1 MVSFAAFLGVYI
13 LTVILQ
19 GKLKTINQ
27 AWKNLSSDERQVS
40 STVSA
45 LCVRLEYLRV
55 LQIRLAHVA
64 VPVKAVLRDC
74 LH

>member
-27 AWKNLSSDERQVS
+27 AWKNLSSDERQACIQFAKDDRICYDNEMKSWEEQMAEVG
-40 STVSA
+40 
-45 LCVRLEYLRV
+45 
-55 LQIRLAHVA
+55 
-64 VPVKAVLRDC
+64 
-74 LH
+74 